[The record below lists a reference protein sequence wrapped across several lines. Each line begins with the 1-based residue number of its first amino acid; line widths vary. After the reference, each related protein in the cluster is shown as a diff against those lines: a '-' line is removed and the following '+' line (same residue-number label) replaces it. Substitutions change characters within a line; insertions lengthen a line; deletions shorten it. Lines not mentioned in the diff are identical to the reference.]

1 VISTLSQWSN
11 KVMSKSNY
19 VVSAAER
26 QARVD
31 LAACYRLVAHFGM
44 SDLIYNHIT
53 ARVPDSKDD
62 HILINPYGMMY
73 NEVTASNLVTINLDG
88 EIIYNPNPDFGIN
101 QAGYVIHSAVHRAR
115 EDVSCVIHTHTRAG
129 MAVSAMECGLLPITQ
144 TSMRFHGISYHNY
157 ESVAIDLDEQSRLVA
172 DLGNQTAMILRNH
185 GLLTVGPSIA
195 QAFNTLYWLEMACK
209 AQVDALSSGVKLT
222 IPPKEVIEKT
232 HHLYQPHVRR
242 PFGEMEWPAMLRIV
256 EKLDPGYK
264 N

>member
-1 VISTLSQWSN
+1 VISTLSQWN
-11 KVMSKSNY
+11 KKLMDKTNY

-26 QARVD
+26 QARID

-53 ARVPDSKDD
+53 ARVPDSKDEL
-62 HILINPYGMMY
+62 ILINPYGLMY
-73 NEVTASNLVTINLDG
+73 NEVTASNLITINLDG
-88 EIIYNPNPDFGIN
+88 EVVYNPNPDFGIN

-115 EDVSCVIHTHTRAG
+115 EDVACVIHTHTRAG

-144 TSMRFHGISYHNY
+144 TAMRFHGISYHAY

-172 DLGNQTAMILRNH
+172 DLGGENAMILRNH
-185 GLLTVGPSIA
+185 GLLAVGPSVA

-222 IPPKEVIEKT
+222 MPPDEVIRKT
-232 HHLYQPHVRR
+232 HHLYQPHTRR

-256 EKLDPGYK
+256 EKLDPTYK